1 MKTYE
6 QVLNRAVLNGFHDYF
21 GGGSY
26 YRGAHDFVDAVTF
39 IYAVPRDKFM
49 EDIVRREDAARE
61 HIKEYAEQHGDSP
74 ARKYNEKYR
83 EKTHN
88 RIRYNQGN
96 E

>member
-1 MKTYE
+1 M
-6 QVLNRAVLNGFHDYF
+6 A
-21 GGGSY
+21 
-26 YRGAHDFVDAVTF
+26 DFEF
-39 IYAVPRDKFM
+39 DKFM

-88 RIRYNQGN
+88 RIRYNQDS